1 MGSINLFL
9 YLYLQ
14 FACVIAGQYNQCTDS
29 MMSHTCL
36 ITTQNSVLPLCGLC
50 SEASSCQ
57 HTLFVALLVSC

>member
-14 FACVIAGQYNQCTDS
+14 FACVIAGRYQCTDS
-29 MMSHTCL
+29 MISHTCL
-36 ITTQNSVLPLCGLC
+36 ITTQNSVLPLCGVC

-57 HTLFVALLVSC
+57 HMLFVALLVSC

>member
-1 MGSINLFL
+1 MGSINFFL

-14 FACVIAGQYNQCTDS
+14 FACVIAGRSNQCTDS

-50 SEASSCQ
+50 SEVSSCQ
-57 HTLFVALLVSC
+57 HMLFVALLVSR